1 MRNQLTTLVLLAAIG
16 SGSMYAAEETR
27 TVSYFSDVY
36 INDHDASAQL
46 LGPGKFMASAIFAKI
61 GVHLNWHAGEL
72 PVANSAAGD
81 ESAQRAFGIRTVEH
95 APESATPGA
104 LASARIVGAAGTEIT
119 VYKDRVLGFLDNHR
133 NLAGA
138 AAGYVLAHELAHV
151 MQGVGRHSESGI
163 LKARWSNNDF
173 EEMIFH
179 KLVFTNFDV
188 ELIHKGL
195 ALQLANS
202 ASAAVSDS
210 TER

>member
-1 MRNQLTTLVLLAAIG
+1 MRSQLTTVVLLAVLG
-16 SGSMYAAEETR
+16 SGSVYAAEKTR
-27 TVSYFSDVY
+27 VDVY
-36 INDHDASAQL
+36 ICGSDDSAQL
-46 LGPGKFMASAIFAKI
+46 LGAGKILASGIFEKI
-61 GVHLNWHAGEL
+61 GVHVNWRTGEL
-72 PVANSAAGD
+72 SATRGGAGN
-81 ESAQRAFGIRTVEH
+81 ETLRKAFGIRTLEH

-104 LASARIVGAAGTEIT
+104 LASARIVGPAGTEIT
-119 VYKDRVLGFLDNHR
+119 VYKDRVLRFLDNHS
-133 NLAGA
+133 NLAGVG
-138 AAGYVLAHELAHV
+138 AGYVLAHELAHV

-163 LKARWSNNDF
+163 LKAQWSNDDF

-188 ELIHKGL
+188 ELIHRGL